1 MGGGRGRYGTLVGVP
16 SREAVLLRLACW
28 SVSARVCVCL
38 CVRAPVSRV
47 GACWSVLARSRA
59 CRRVPGSRWR
69 VPARAGLASARAGLV
84 SARAGACQFALAHAG
99 LLARASACRPVCG
112 ACRLVLARAGACR
125 FVLARAGLCWRLPA
139 GCVHSARRS
148 SALLVRFGA
157 SSPCRFVLAPVGLCW
172 RM

>member
-1 MGGGRGRYGTLVGVP
+1 M
-16 SREAVLLRLACW
+16 LRLACW
-28 SVSARVCVCL
+28 PVSARVCVCL

-59 CRRVPGSRWR
+59 CWRVPGSRWR

-84 SARAGACQFALAHAG
+84 SARAGACRFVLAHAG
-99 LLARASACRPVCG
+99 LLARASLCV
-112 ACRLVLARAGACR
+112 ARADSCWR
-125 FVLARAGLCWRLPA
+125 VPARAGLCWRVPVCVGACRA

-148 SALLVRFGA
+148 SAPLVRLGP
-157 SSPCRFVLAPVGLCW
+157 SSPCRFVLAPVGPCW